1 MTDVTMI
8 ELHLH
13 VHYERHKIITSRG
26 FTMKKKIAWVTDTA
40 ALLSPEFIKEHNIY
54 VLALNIVFEEGALR
68 ETIDMTHDE
77 FYDKLKKAK
86 IHPKTSQPAFGEH
99 VALYEKLKEE
109 GYDCAIA
116 IHTSERLSG
125 TVVSSPMAAE
135 QAGFVNYAIDSLIG
149 SYPMQVMLEKGMEL
163 EQQGFEPEEIVA
175 QILAMREKAEL
186 AFIPASLEQ
195 LHKSGRVSG
204 TAMFLSNLLNIKL
217 VIEYNKDGGVEVAQ
231 KVRADKRA
239 KKAVTEKLQHAI
251 ALSPVK
257 EVAIINCNNEAGA
270 IAWKKEL
277 MNEFPM
283 IEFTPTPLSACVGVH
298 AGEGTLGLAW
308 VRQ

>member
-40 ALLSPEFIKEHNIY
+40 ALLSPEFIKEHNIH